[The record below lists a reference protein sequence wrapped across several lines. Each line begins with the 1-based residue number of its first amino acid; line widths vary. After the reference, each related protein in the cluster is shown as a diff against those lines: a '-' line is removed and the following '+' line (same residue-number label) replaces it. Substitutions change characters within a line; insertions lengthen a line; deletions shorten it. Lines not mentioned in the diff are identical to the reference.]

1 MKFSHLLFLSCMIFS
16 QLVFADDGKPESAK
30 PESEQEKLDREICE
44 NTKCQKNVR
53 IKLTEKNGKTYDR
66 TFKVLPGVIQDFG
79 ITVYAGQTVFI
90 EAEVKDGKLVDLKA
104 VDSIVKTENT
114 ITIKFEQIEKGG
126 MMLSIQ
132 SPFKETIKF
141 NMGIMP
147 MDTDR
152 LLKTS
157 SCPVMRGSYEMWQ
170 EPIFQ
175 IVLANPRILE
185 DSDSSVCTF

>member
-1 MKFSHLLFLSCMIFS
+1 MKFSLPLVLACMFLS
-16 QLVFADDGKPESAK
+16 QAVFADEVKLEPAK
-30 PESEQEKLDREICE
+30 SESEQEKLDREVCE
-44 NTKCQKNVR
+44 YTKCQKNIR
-53 IKLTEKNGKTYDR
+53 IKLTEKSGKIYDR
-66 TFKVLPGVIQDFG
+66 TFNVMPGVIQDFG

-90 EAEVKDGKLVDLKA
+90 EAEVKDKKLVNLKS
-104 VDSIVKTENT
+104 VDSVVNKENT

-147 MDTDR
+147 LDSDQ

-175 IVLANPRILE
+175 IVLGNPKILA
-185 DSDSSVCTF
+185 DSDSSICEF

>member
-1 MKFSHLLFLSCMIFS
+1 MKFSHSLLLASMFFS
-16 QLVFADDGKPESAK
+16 QVVFAEDVKPDSAK
-30 PESEQEKLDREICE
+30 SESEQEKLDREVCE

-53 IKLTEKNGKTYDR
+53 IKLTEKNGKLYDR
-66 TFKVLPGVIQDFG
+66 TFNVLPGVIQDFG

-90 EAEVKDGKLVDLKA
+90 EAEVKGKELVNLKA
-104 VDSIVKTENT
+104 VDSIVKKEST

-147 MDTDR
+147 LGSDR

-175 IVLANPRILE
+175 IVLANPKILA
-185 DSDSSVCTF
+185 DSDSLICSF

>member
-44 NTKCQKNVR
+44 NTKCQKNIR

-185 DSDSSVCTF
+185 DSDSSVCAF